1 MPIPLYLSGFLRA
14 NLYLFLLQMKYMNL
28 FKNAYDYHNRSEHPT
43 GTSIRLWAEVLVHHC
58 RFHIADPASFPYLE
72 ACSVVFRGFPRGSNL
87 RKSWVHVSLFIFIFL
102 VPVSDYVL

>member
-1 MPIPLYLSGFLRA
+1 
-14 NLYLFLLQMKYMNL
+14 MNL
-28 FKNAYDYHNRSEHPT
+28 FKNAYDYHDRSEHPT

-87 RKSWVHVSLFIFIFL
+87 RKSWVHVSLFLLSSFWYQYLIMFSRRLCIL
-102 VPVSDYVL
+102 STGKQ